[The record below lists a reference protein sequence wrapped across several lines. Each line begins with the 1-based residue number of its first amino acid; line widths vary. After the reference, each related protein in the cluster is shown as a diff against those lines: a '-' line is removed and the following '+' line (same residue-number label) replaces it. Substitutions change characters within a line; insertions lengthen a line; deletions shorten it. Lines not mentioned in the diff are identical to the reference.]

1 MPKIITNKEYLIQKS
16 LEVFQKNGYYHTS
29 FSELARACKIE
40 KSHFYY
46 YFKDKKDLMKEVLVY
61 SSEYIQKHVF
71 SIAENEEITSKEK
84 LSRMLVLFQQIYTQS
99 PSGCFMGNT
108 LLETV
113 GREEHFKGV
122 LLHYFDEFR
131 RALRIIY
138 QEKYPKEE
146 AGFRAMGVLSNIQ
159 GSIMLSRLYKDDSI
173 LKDTF
178 RQLIDDF

>member
-1 MPKIITNKEYLIQKS
+1 MPKTITNKKYLIQKS

-29 FSELARACKIE
+29 LSELAKACNIE

-61 SSEYIQKHVF
+61 SSEYIQKQVF
-71 SIAENEEITSKEK
+71 SIAENEELTSKEK
-84 LSRMLVLFQQIYTQS
+84 LSRMLALFQQIYAQS
-99 PSGCFMGNT
+99 PSGCLMGNT

-113 GREEHFKGV
+113 GREEYFKDI

-131 RALRIIY
+131 RTLKIIY
-138 QEKYPKEE
+138 QEKYPEE
-146 AGFRAMGVLSNIQ
+146 ESRFRAMSVLANIQ
-159 GSIMLSRLYKDDSI
+159 GNVMLARLYQDDSV
-173 LKDTF
+173 LEDAF